1 MQMLLQ
7 VNRDLL
13 SKLTEDEQ
21 SHVLSYQM
29 TQLLILLVDHTRS
42 KGPLSAATALP
53 VAAAASAIAG
63 EGTVI

>member
-1 MQMLLQ
+1 MLLQ

-29 TQLLILLVDHTRS
+29 TQLLNLLVEHTRN

-53 VAAAASAIAG
+53 AAAASA
-63 EGTVI
+63 GTVI